1 MNFPENLKYTE
12 DSEWIKVDGDVAYV
26 GITDFAQKE
35 LGDMVFVDIDT
46 VGETV
51 EAGARFGSIEA
62 VKTVADLLLPV
73 KGEILEFNPAIEENP
88 AAINQDAYANWI
100 VKIKPAN
107 AADVNGLMT
116 AAQYKAHIGA

>member
-51 EAGARFGSIEA
+51 EAGERFGSIEA
-62 VKTVADLLLPV
+62 VKTVAELLLPV
-73 KGEILEFNPAIEENP
+73 KGEILEINSAIEDDP
-88 AAINQDAYANWI
+88 AAINRDAYANWI
-100 VKIKPAN
+100 VKIKMSDPSA
-107 AADVNGLMT
+107 VNGLMT
-116 AAQYKAHIGA
+116 ADQYKAHIGA